1 VYDKLVSFLPSNI
14 FLLIWDP
21 SAERRERRAA
31 ARRRGEHAALG
42 AGSGDKHRSLSL
54 QFSPPPHRLE
64 QVLWLW
70 WAVSWL
76 NDDVEGSREERDERL
91 AVSFQPAWAQEPKIS
106 TRATNTSYL
115 KCEGLN
121 HYTSRLRGGL

>member
-14 FLLIWDP
+14 FFTHMGPIC
-21 SAERRERRAA
+21 ST
-31 ARRRGEHAALG
+31 
-42 AGSGDKHRSLSL
+42 SGDKHRSLSL

-76 NDDVEGSREERDERL
+76 NDDVEESREERDERL

-106 TRATNTSYL
+106 TRETNKSYL